1 MNREEAQL
9 AEDLIRALL
18 FDVAERIAFGP
29 NAFDKRPFTE
39 AFGELATRYGVPSI
53 TDQGQIVKLAPQV
66 PEGKRQNA

>member
-1 MNREEAQL
+1 MTREEAQL

-29 NAFDKRPFTE
+29 NAFDERPFTK

-53 TDQGQIVKLAPQV
+53 TDVGAVVRPAPQV
-66 PEGKRQNA
+66 PEGKVKNG